1 MSGNEASSWKP
12 QPTII
17 LLGNKESK
25 FSKSNKIVIPKVKDY
40 GVVLDIIKHENFVF
54 IVRTGSKNRYKGA
67 MIQLVDLNDVSN
79 FKVIKND
86 NMRWLDRIFKL
97 NGNSTKLKF
106 GSLTEINKG
115 IDFIF
120 DGKDINPIK

>member
-1 MSGNEASSWKP
+1 
-12 QPTII
+12 
-17 LLGNKESK
+17 
-25 FSKSNKIVIPKVKDY
+25 
-40 GVVLDIIKHENFVF
+40 
-54 IVRTGSKNRYKGA
+54 
-67 MIQLVDLNDVSN
+67 MIQFVDLNDVSN

-97 NGNSTKLKF
+97 NGNSTKLNF

-120 DGKDINPIK
+120 DGKNIKPIK